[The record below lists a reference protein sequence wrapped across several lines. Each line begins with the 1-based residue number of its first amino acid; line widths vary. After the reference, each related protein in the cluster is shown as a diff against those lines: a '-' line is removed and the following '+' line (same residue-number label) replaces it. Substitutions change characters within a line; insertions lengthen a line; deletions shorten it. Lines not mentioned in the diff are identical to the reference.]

1 MKSISN
7 DYASYLSS
15 LPLLSIDEII
25 YNYFKNYPIR
35 NFLYPWSNPKI
46 EFNKL
51 SDITKTLYHKT
62 ELPDIRSKNYKENS
76 SRKYSLSF
84 SCSDLYFQKV

>member
-1 MKSISN
+1 MKSVLN
-7 DYASYLSS
+7 EYFLDV
-15 LPLLSIDEII
+15 DEII
-25 YNYFKNYPIR
+25 YNYFRTTPIY
-35 NFLYPWSNPKI
+35 NFPYPWSNPKN
-46 EFNKL
+46 EFSKL

-62 ELPDIRSKNYKENS
+62 ELPDIRSNNYKDNS